1 MPVTIRATLAL
12 AMLLALPA
20 RAAEPST
27 ATDLDPYAERFVR
40 LVLAI
45 GEHDTNMVDAYYGPA
60 QWREDAKARKASLE
74 TLEKEARQ
82 LADELASLQTT
93 NADAELRRRGL
104 VEQLASVRTRV
115 EVVRGVK
122 FTFDEEA
129 RRIYGVQPPHH
140 DDEFYRA
147 IHRELDAALPGKG
160 TLAERMRVH
169 RDKLILSPRRLQA
182 GLAAG
187 LGVCRGA
194 TLAHTALPPGES
206 FRLEL
211 VKNRPWGAYN
221 WYQGGYQSLIQ
232 VNTSLPSRANG
243 MAGLMCHEGY
253 PGHHVLNTLLEQK
266 LVKGRRWVEY
276 TVYPLYSAMS
286 LLAEGSADFG
296 LELVF
301 PGDTRQRWEKG
312 YLYPHV
318 GLDPALADVA
328 ARVRKLAD
336 DLAYSGIDAARAYLD
351 GERSAEQTIAWL
363 QEFTFATRDE
373 ARRSI
378 AFFDTYRS
386 YVVNYRLGE
395 DLVKQHVDMV
405 AGADADARW
414 AAFVDLISS
423 PPIIS
428 DLARGTSFDPANA
441 AR

>member
-1 MPVTIRATLAL
+1 
-12 AMLLALPA
+12 
-20 RAAEPST
+20 
-27 ATDLDPYAERFVR
+27 
-40 LVLAI
+40 
-45 GEHDTNMVDAYYGPA
+45 
-60 QWREDAKARKASLE
+60 
-74 TLEKEARQ
+74 
-82 LADELASLQTT
+82 
-93 NADAELRRRGL
+93 
-104 VEQLASVRTRV
+104 
-115 EVVRGVK
+115 
-122 FTFDEEA
+122 
-129 RRIYGVQPPHH
+129 
-140 DDEFYRA
+140 
-147 IHRELDAALPGKG
+147 
-160 TLAERMRVH
+160 
-169 RDKLILSPRRLQA
+169 
-182 GLAAG
+182 
-187 LGVCRGA
+187 VCRGA
-194 TLAHTALPPGES
+194 TLAHTTLPPGEN

-221 WYQGGYQSLIQ
+221 WYQGSYQSLIQ
-232 VNTSLPSRANG
+232 VNTSLPARANG
-243 MAGLMCHEGY
+243 MADLMCHEGY

-266 LVKGRRWVEY
+266 LVKGRHWVEY
-276 TVYPLYSAMS
+276 TVYPLYSATS

-296 LELVF
+296 LQLVF

-373 ARRSI
+373 AKHSI
-378 AFFDTYRS
+378 AFFETYRS
-386 YVVNYRLGE
+386 YIVNYRLGE
-395 DLVKQHVDMV
+395 DLVKQHVDKV

-428 DLARGTSFDPANA
+428 DLAQGTSLDPANA